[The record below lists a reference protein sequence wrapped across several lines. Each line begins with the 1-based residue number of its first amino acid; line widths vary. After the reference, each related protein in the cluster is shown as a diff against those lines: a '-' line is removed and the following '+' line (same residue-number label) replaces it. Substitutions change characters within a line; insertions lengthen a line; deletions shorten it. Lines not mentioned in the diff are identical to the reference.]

1 MTDVHIFF
9 CISLDIEFQLQVI
22 KLELVLDSG
31 MQKDLLL

>member
-1 MTDVHIFF
+1 MYIFF